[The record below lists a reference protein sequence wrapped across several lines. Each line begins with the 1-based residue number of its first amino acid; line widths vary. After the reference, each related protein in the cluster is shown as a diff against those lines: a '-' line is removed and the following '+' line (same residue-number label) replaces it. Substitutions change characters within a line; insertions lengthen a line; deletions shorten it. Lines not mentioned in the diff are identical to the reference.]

1 MSDEV
6 SSFLRDVEQL
16 KGRRTE
22 EDEARSRE
30 LEEKILQERRERQAR
45 REERARSI
53 SPQKSSPANT
63 PPPSSHRNHKSSQA
77 SLDGMGLE
85 KPPNFRVLDTANA
98 SNEDRMGSPE
108 YHQSTSPTKENDSPS
123 DVDSKSAS
131 MMSPTD
137 ATSPTRTLSWQRRPP
152 SRGAERPKS
161 RPLSVFAAENAVAR
175 SSAEQP
181 DSTPSRDQIAQSLS
195 SKDPAWFRQTA
206 DRGQSSPAYRRSQVE
221 DDSERTDMSAF
232 KVEMPGMSTQSSQ
245 ASTDQRPHST
255 STHVR
260 TGSALSLGPL
270 QRFDPPGAEA
280 SRDADSP
287 SHDRSSVTSPTLG
300 GRRSPNRPLS
310 PTKGM
315 GGFVQS
321 AMMKRTDSVKRWS
334 VSSPTG
340 LQRADT
346 VTSHRNSVS
355 DLNRG
360 GPSQSN
366 SRPAS
371 FYQSVSRPSSRPSS
385 RPTSSHANDAA
396 TPPEASASGSG
407 EAPPESIEE
416 KNTDKDAEDKT
427 TPPSSPSKTMDPRRW
442 SPSKN
447 SSWLEAALNKP
458 DSPKPKPAPPT
469 SSQPAWMVELNKAK
483 AQKAN
488 NPDAEIARTS
498 SVKHEVRVGGLMRA
512 PPMGTGVKPTPL
524 PGKLHSQSMSV
535 GGESSP
541 VPSLRNRFSNPAFA
555 SEDGGQAQGGEPA
568 ERRVGSP
575 AFGKP
580 KPETPPKKD
589 FRGTLKSFQPPPSAS
604 LGGDGNELKSVFG
617 SLRKTKTQNYV
628 APDTFKDNILRG
640 KDALNITG
648 GPKPSVR
655 KDEFKDAILQKKA
668 EFQKAKAEGR
678 GVTRAAGE
686 PKDQPIPEG
695 LAKALEQRGRSG
707 TLSAAK
713 KEAAPFEP
721 SPEAIA
727 STAKPERTSSVPTA
741 DQETVSVAAKPH
753 ANTVPKVAGGRLAD
767 RFNPGLAN
775 LLARGPPGAGGPSK
789 SSESSSAAVVS
800 EEPSNP
806 GPQLTHMTKGRA
818 RGPRRKAPTS
828 VAQPAQL
835 QPSESQ
841 KPSQSQPKPEPAHTL
856 QDEGKASH
864 VGNPVKS
871 PITAQEK
878 EKSRPISRGGQAGQ
892 TDVVSL
898 VDSSRHAV
906 ATAHVPAP
914 VGSVISLVDSTRPR
928 SPTRKIHEQV
938 AALAARSKQGEADG
952 PVSQPSSPKKLDVKR
967 MSKFFDEPSQH
978 NQNPEGEA
986 PRPLSPQKTGGA
998 PRPLSPQKT
1007 GGRQLPEVEAPRAL
1021 SPQKT
1026 GGRQFPEVEA
1036 PRALS
1041 PQKTG
1046 GRQFTEA
1053 DVPRA
1058 LSPQKTG
1065 GRQFPEVEAPR
1076 PLSPQKTGGAPRPLS
1091 PQKTGGRQFPEI
1103 EAPRALSPQKTG
1115 GRQFFEAEAPR
1126 ALSPQK
1132 TGGNRF
1138 QGEPTRAI
1146 SPQKTG
1152 GGRFTEAETPRPLS
1166 VHKTGPWQQPVAETP
1181 RPLSPQKT
1189 GGRMVSDQA
1198 AVRPLSPQKTGGRRL
1213 PEAPMSP
1220 SKDAQTSKPS
1230 SPFEGA
1236 SATIEQPVI
1245 EKILPSAPE
1254 PQRSGM
1260 HSRSWSQN
1268 KIRPLPL
1275 QPRDG
1280 PSSPQ
1285 PASPVRSPTK
1295 YASEIATELNEFFGR
1310 SRPKRD
1316 YSVDAAELLMHRP
1329 PEPAKVKTQS
1339 VQLFRIGPDGKKQA
1353 IPAHQER
1360 ILFEREMYL
1369 CGHTF
1374 LDGSGRKTSEV
1385 YFWAG
1390 DQVPPSAIE
1399 DAQLF
1404 VGREARALGGKL
1416 IGFPQGKETPE
1427 FLQALGGIVIVRR
1440 GSSNKYD
1447 SLAPSMLCGRRFQ
1460 GQVTFDEVD
1469 FSPHSL
1475 CSGFPYLITQ
1485 NGKCFLWK
1493 GKGSDVDELSCARL
1507 IGMDLALMGELVEV
1521 DDGNET
1527 PEFWNIFD
1535 GQMRAG
1541 SADHWR
1547 LKPNYQKYCGR
1558 LFRSDAGDQQQIA
1571 EISPFSQVDLDPAG
1585 IYIIDC
1591 FFEMYIVVGYGAQP
1605 QYASFRN
1612 ALDFAQEYAILA
1624 SSMEDRPFVP
1634 ISTVVLEG
1642 IPRDLKS
1649 VFRKWRDAAS
1659 PTKMNAGGSGSSN
1672 GNTPLGSPGLQRGRS
1687 LRIVPLNQ
1695 ALLALAE

>member
-77 SLDGMGLE
+77 SLDGVSLE
-85 KPPNFRVLDTANA
+85 KPPNFRGPDTANS
-98 SNEDRMGSPE
+98 SNEDRVGSPE
-108 YHQSTSPTKENDSPS
+108 CHQSTSPTKENNSPA
-123 DVDSKSAS
+123 DIDSKSAS
-131 MMSPTD
+131 MTSPTD

-152 SRGAERPKS
+152 SRGADRPKS

-175 SSAEQP
+175 SSAEQT
-181 DSTPSRDQIAQSLS
+181 DSTPSRDQIAQSLA

-232 KVEMPGMSTQSSQ
+232 KVEMPGMSSQSSQ
-245 ASTDQRPHST
+245 ASADNQRPQST

-270 QRFDPPGAEA
+270 QRLDPPGADA
-280 SRDADSP
+280 SRDGDSP
-287 SHDRSSVTSPTLG
+287 SHDRSSVTSPTPG

-360 GPSQSN
+360 GPLQPN

-385 RPTSSHANDAA
+385 RPNSSHANDDAP
-396 TPPEASASGSG
+396 PPEASSSASGSG
-407 EAPPESIEE
+407 EGPPQSDED

-427 TPPSSPSKTMDPRRW
+427 TPPTSPSKTMDPRRW

-458 DSPKPKPAPPT
+458 DSPKPKPAPPP

-524 PGKLHSQSMSV
+524 PGKLQSQSISLGV
-535 GGESSP
+535 ESSP
-541 VPSLRNRFSNPAFA
+541 IPSLRNRFSNPAFA

-604 LGGDGNELKSVFG
+604 LGGDGNELKNVFG

-695 LAKALEQRGRSG
+695 LAKALEQRGRSS
-707 TLSAAK
+707 TLSATK
-713 KEAAPFEP
+713 KEAASSEP
-721 SPEAIA
+721 SPKTAA
-727 STAKPERTSSVPTA
+727 STAKPERTSSVPMGDREVVGA
-741 DQETVSVAAKPH
+741 SAKPH

-789 SSESSSAAVVS
+789 SSDPSSAEVAS
-800 EEPSNP
+800 EEPSAP

-828 VAQPAQL
+828 VAQPAQS
-835 QPSESQ
+835 QPSEPQ
-841 KPSQSQPKPEPAHTL
+841 KPAHLQPRPEPAPTL
-856 QDEGKASH
+856 QDEGKVSH
-864 VGNPVKS
+864 VGNPAVKS
-871 PITAQEK
+871 PNFVQET
-878 EKSRPISRGGQAGQ
+878 EKSRPISGSGQAGPA
-892 TDVVSL
+892 DVVSL
-898 VDSSRHAV
+898 VDSSKNAV
-906 ATAHVPAP
+906 FTSHVSAPA
-914 VGSVISLVDSTRPR
+914 GSVISLVDSTRPR

-938 AALAARSKQGEADG
+938 AALAARSKHGGADA
-952 PVSQPSSPKKLDVKR
+952 PASQPSSPKKLDVKR
-967 MSKFFDEPSQH
+967 MSKFFDEPSQ
-978 NQNPEGEA
+978 NSQNPEGDA
-986 PRPLSPQKTGGA
+986 PRPLSPQKTGGSA
-998 PRPLSPQKT
+998 RPLSPQKT
-1007 GGRQLPEVEAPRAL
+1007 GARQFPEVEPPRAL

-1026 GGRQFPEVEA
+1026 GGRQFPE
-1036 PRALS
+1036 S
-1041 PQKTG
+1041 
-1046 GRQFTEA
+1046 
-1053 DVPRA
+1053 
-1058 LSPQKTG
+1058 
-1065 GRQFPEVEAPR
+1065 EAPR

-1091 PQKTGGRQFPEI
+1091 PQKTGGRQFPEV

-1115 GRQFFEAEAPR
+1115 G
-1126 ALSPQK
+1126 S
-1132 TGGNRF
+1132 RF
-1138 QGEPTRAI
+1138 QEGEPLRAI

-1166 VHKTGPWQQPVAETP
+1166 VHKTGPWQQPVAESP

-1189 GGRMVSDQA
+1189 GGRMISDQA
-1198 AVRPLSPQKTGGRRL
+1198 AIRPLSPQKTGGRRL
-1213 PEAPMSP
+1213 PEATLSP
-1220 SKDAQTSKPS
+1220 SKDAQTSKPT

-1236 SATIEQPVI
+1236 STTTEQPVI
-1245 EKILPSAPE
+1245 ATIPSSAPE
-1254 PQRSGM
+1254 PQRSGL

-1268 KIRPLPL
+1268 KIRPLPI

-1280 PSSPQ
+1280 RSSPQ
-1285 PASPVRSPTK
+1285 PTSPLRSPTK

-1316 YSVDAAELLMHRP
+1316 YSVDAAELLMNRP

-1339 VQLFRIGPDGKKQA
+1339 VQLFRIDPDGKKQA
-1353 IPAHQER
+1353 VPAHQER
-1360 ILFEREMYL
+1360 MLFECEMYL

-1374 LDGSGRKTSEV
+1374 LDGSGRQVSEV

-1390 DQVPPSAIE
+1390 DQVSPSAIE

-1521 DDGNET
+1521 DDGNE
-1527 PEFWNIFD
+1527 PSEFWNIFD

-1558 LFRSDAGDQQQIA
+1558 LFRSDAGAQQQVRIDAISDTASLLIMGDLTDQHVFADQIA

-1672 GNTPLGSPGLQRGRS
+1672 GSTPLGSPGLQRGRS

>member
-77 SLDGMGLE
+77 SLDGMSLE
-85 KPPNFRVLDTANA
+85 KPPNFRVPDTANA

-108 YHQSTSPTKENDSPS
+108 YHQSTSPTKENNSPS
-123 DVDSKSAS
+123 DIDSKSAS

-152 SRGAERPKS
+152 SRGADRPKS

-181 DSTPSRDQIAQSLS
+181 DSTPSRDQIAQSLA

-221 DDSERTDMSAF
+221 DDSEITDMSAF
-232 KVEMPGMSTQSSQ
+232 KVEMPGMSSQSSQ
-245 ASTDQRPHST
+245 ASADQKPQST
-255 STHVR
+255 STHAR

-270 QRFDPPGAEA
+270 QRLDPPGADA
-280 SRDADSP
+280 SRDGDSP
-287 SHDRSSVTSPTLG
+287 THDRSSVASPTLG
-300 GRRSPNRPLS
+300 GRRSPTRPLS

-360 GPSQSN
+360 GPPQSN

-396 TPPEASASGSG
+396 SPPEASASGSG
-407 EAPPESIEE
+407 EGPPESIEE

-427 TPPSSPSKTMDPRRW
+427 TPPTSPSKTMDPRRW

-524 PGKLHSQSMSV
+524 PGKLHSQSISV
-535 GGESSP
+535 GGGERSP
-541 VPSLRNRFSNPAFA
+541 VPSLRNRFSNPAFT
-555 SEDGGQAQGGEPA
+555 SEDGGQAQGAEAA

-575 AFGKP
+575 AFGKL

-640 KDALNITG
+640 KDALNVTG

-668 EFQKAKAEGR
+668 EFQKAKEEGR
-678 GVTRAAGE
+678 GVTRASGD
-686 PKDQPIPEG
+686 PQDQPIPEG
-695 LAKALEQRGRSG
+695 LAKALEQRGRPG
-707 TLSAAK
+707 TLAATK

-721 SPEAIA
+721 SPETTP
-727 STAKPERTSSVPTA
+727 SNAKPERISSVPTS
-741 DQETVSVAAKPH
+741 DQEPVSVTAKPH
-753 ANTVPKVAGGRLAD
+753 GNTVPKVTGGRLAD

-775 LLARGPPGAGGPSK
+775 LLARGPPGAGDPNK
-789 SSESSSAAVVS
+789 SSDSSSAAVLS
-800 EEPSNP
+800 EEPSAP

-828 VAQPAQL
+828 VAQPVQA
-835 QPSESQ
+835 QPSEPH
-841 KPSQSQPKPEPAHTL
+841 KPSQSQPKPEPARTS
-856 QDEGKASH
+856 QDEGNVSH
-864 VGNPVKS
+864 VGNPAVRS
-871 PITAQEK
+871 PTIVQETQ
-878 EKSRPISRGGQAGQ
+878 KSRPISGSCQAGP

-898 VDSSRHAV
+898 VDSSIHAV
-906 ATAHVPAP
+906 ATAQLPAP

-938 AALAARSKQGEADG
+938 AALAARSKQSEADA

-967 MSKFFDEPSQH
+967 MSKFFDEPTEGEAQRPLSPQKTGGAPRPLSP
-978 NQNPEGEA
+978 QKTGGRQFPEVEAPRALSPQKTGGRQFPETDAPRALSPQKTGGRQFPEGEA

-1007 GGRQLPEVEAPRAL
+1007 GGRQLPEIQAPRAL

-1026 GGRQFPEVEA
+1026 GGR
-1036 PRALS
+1036 
-1041 PQKTG
+1041 T
-1046 GRQFTEA
+1046 
-1053 DVPRA
+1053 
-1058 LSPQKTG
+1058 
-1065 GRQFPEVEAPR
+1065 
-1076 PLSPQKTGGAPRPLS
+1076 
-1091 PQKTGGRQFPEI
+1091 FPEI

-1115 GRQFFEAEAPR
+1115 GSRFQEGEPPR

-1138 QGEPTRAI
+1138 QESEPPRAL
-1146 SPQKTG
+1146 SPQKTV
-1152 GGRFTEAETPRPLS
+1152 GGRFAEAETPRPLS
-1166 VHKTGPWQQPVAETP
+1166 VHKTGPWQQPVAEMP

-1189 GGRMVSDQA
+1189 GGRMISDQA

-1213 PEAPMSP
+1213 PEAPVSP
-1220 SKDAQTSKPS
+1220 SKDAQARKPN

-1236 SATIEQPVI
+1236 SATNENPVI
-1245 EKILPSAPE
+1245 ENIPPSAPE
-1254 PQRSGM
+1254 LQRSGM

-1275 QPRDG
+1275 QPREG

-1285 PASPVRSPTK
+1285 PTSPVRSPTK

-1339 VQLFRIGPDGKKQA
+1339 VQLFRIDSDGKKQA
-1353 IPAHQER
+1353 VPAHQER
-1360 ILFEREMYL
+1360 MLFEREMYL

-1404 VGREARALGGKL
+1404 VGRETRALGGKL

-1440 GSSNKYD
+1440 GSSNRYD

-1521 DDGNET
+1521 DDGNEP

-1659 PTKMNAGGSGSSN
+1659 PTKMNAGSSGSSN

>member
-77 SLDGMGLE
+77 SLDDMSLE
-85 KPPNFRVLDTANA
+85 KPPNFRVPDTANA
-98 SNEDRMGSPE
+98 SNEDRMGPPE
-108 YHQSTSPTKENDSPS
+108 YHQSTSPTKENESPS
-123 DVDSKSAS
+123 DIESKSAS
-131 MMSPTD
+131 MTSPTD
-137 ATSPTRTLSWQRRPP
+137 ATSPTRTLTWQRRPP
-152 SRGAERPKS
+152 SRGADRPKS

-175 SSAEQP
+175 SSAEQT
-181 DSTPSRDQIAQSLS
+181 DSTPCRDQIAQSLA

-232 KVEMPGMSTQSSQ
+232 KVEMPGMSSQSSQ
-245 ASTDQRPHST
+245 ASADQRPQSA
-255 STHVR
+255 STHIR

-270 QRFDPPGAEA
+270 QRLDPPGADA
-280 SRDADSP
+280 SRDGDSP

-396 TPPEASASGSG
+396 PQPEASVGASGSG
-407 EAPPESIEE
+407 EGQPESIVE
-416 KNTDKDAEDKT
+416 KNTDKYAEDKT
-427 TPPSSPSKTMDPRRW
+427 TPPTSPSKTMDPRRW

-524 PGKLHSQSMSV
+524 PGKLHSQSMSI

-541 VPSLRNRFSNPAFA
+541 VPSLRNRFSNPAIG

-589 FRGTLKSFQPPPSAS
+589 FRGTLKSFQAPASAS

-640 KDALNITG
+640 KGALNITG

-668 EFQKAKAEGR
+668 EFQKAKEEGR

-686 PKDQPIPEG
+686 PKDEPIPEG
-695 LAKALEQRGRSG
+695 LAKALEQRGRSS
-707 TLSAAK
+707 TLSATK
-713 KEAAPFEP
+713 KEAGPSEP
-721 SPEAIA
+721 SRETTTSP
-727 STAKPERTSSVPTA
+727 AKPERTSSVPTG
-741 DQETVSVAAKPH
+741 DQEVAGVPTKPH
-753 ANTVPKVAGGRLAD
+753 VNTLPKVAGGRLAD

-789 SSESSSAAVVS
+789 SSDSSSVAVVS
-800 EEPSNP
+800 EEPSAP

-835 QPSESQ
+835 QPSEPQ
-841 KPSQSQPKPEPAHTL
+841 KLSHSQPKHEPARSS
-856 QDEGKASH
+856 QDEGKVSH
-864 VGNPVKS
+864 VGNPAVKS
-871 PITAQEK
+871 PKIVQEN
-878 EKSRPISRGGQAGQ
+878 EKPRPISGSGQAGP

-898 VDSSRHAV
+898 VE
-906 ATAHVPAP
+906 
-914 VGSVISLVDSTRPR
+914 STRPR

-938 AALAARSKQGEADG
+938 AALAARSRQGEADG

-967 MSKFFDEPSQH
+967 MSKFFDEPSQN
-978 NQNPEGEA
+978 NQKPEGEA

-1007 GGRQLPEVEAPRAL
+1007 GGRQFPEVEAPRALSPQKTGGRQFPEANAPRALSPQKTGGKQFPEGEAPRPLSPQKTGGAPRPLSPQKTGGRQFPEVEAPRALLPQKTGGRQFPEMEAPRAL

-1046 GRQFTEA
+1046 GRQ
-1053 DVPRA
+1053 
-1058 LSPQKTG
+1058 L
-1065 GRQFPEVEAPR
+1065 PEM
-1076 PLSPQKTGGAPRPLS
+1076 
-1091 PQKTGGRQFPEI
+1091 
-1103 EAPRALSPQKTG
+1103 EAPRAL
-1115 GRQFFEAEAPR
+1115 
-1126 ALSPQK
+1126 
-1132 TGGNRF
+1132 
-1138 QGEPTRAI
+1138 

-1189 GGRMVSDQA
+1189 GGRIISDQT

-1213 PEAPMSP
+1213 PEVPLSP
-1220 SKDAQTSKPS
+1220 SKEAQTSKPT

-1236 SATIEQPVI
+1236 SAAAEQPVI
-1245 EKILPSAPE
+1245 AKIPPSAPE

-1268 KIRPLPL
+1268 KIRPLPI

-1339 VQLFRIGPDGKKQA
+1339 VQLFRIGPDGKKQVV
-1353 IPAHQER
+1353 PAHQER
-1360 ILFEREMYL
+1360 MLFEREMYL

-1374 LDGSGRKTSEV
+1374 LDGSGRQTSEV

-1558 LFRSDAGDQQQIA
+1558 LFRSDAGDEQQIA